1 MSAFADR
8 GLLARAGTALV
19 LANAR
24 FWPTVAPM
32 VSCQLNRWE
41 QRAQHITNPDL
52 RGLALEKLAH
62 ERFNSEV
69 AATLAT
75 LAPPHRRRTVV
86 KAIVAYELMYDYL
99 DGLTELPSE
108 DPLTRGRAL
117 YGSFIA
123 AVQAKGSYSP
133 PGQYDDGGYLAEMV
147 LAVQQALAQLPASSA
162 ITRAA
167 TRAALR
173 CAEAQLRAHAA
184 SSLGTGQLEGWAKQE
199 AAGSD
204 LGWRQ
209 FLAGSASSVLSV
221 HALIA
226 AAANDHTTSVDAE
239 ELDTVY
245 LSTCALS
252 TMLDSLIDY
261 AEDAAAGH
269 TGYLSYYQS
278 HEQLAG
284 DLAASA
290 RHAVEHSTAIP
301 NGAHHVMTLVGVAA
315 YYISDPAANSELAL
329 PITRSVQAELEPLM
343 APTLGVMRTWRA
355 AKAIRARLPR

>member
-1 MSAFADR
+1 
-8 GLLARAGTALV
+8 
-19 LANAR
+19 
-24 FWPTVAPM
+24 M
-32 VSCQLNRWE
+32 VSCQLKRWGK
-41 QRAQHITNPDL
+41 RAQRIEDPHL
-52 RGLALEKLAH
+52 QRLALEKLAD

-75 LAPPHRRRTVV
+75 LAPPHWRRTAVE
-86 KAIVAYELMYDYL
+86 AIVAYELMYDYL
-99 DGLTELPSE
+99 DGVTELPSE
-108 DPLTRGRAL
+108 DPLTQGRAL
-117 YGSFIA
+117 YGAFIA
-123 AVQAKGSYSP
+123 AVQEGGSYSLP
-133 PGQYDDGGYLAEMV
+133 EQYDDGGYLAEMV
-147 LAVQQALAQLPASSA
+147 RVVKQALAQLPGASA
-162 ITRAA
+162 ITATA
-167 TRAALR
+167 TRAAQR

-184 SSLGTGQLEGWAKQE
+184 SSLGAGQLEGWAKRE
-199 AAGSD
+199 AVGGD

-226 AAANDHTTSVDAE
+226 AASNEHTARFDAE

-261 AEDAAAGH
+261 DQDAAAGH

-278 HEQLAG
+278 HEQLAD

-315 YYISDPAANSELAL
+315 YYISDPAAKSELAL
-329 PITRSVQAELEPLM
+329 PITQSVCAELEPLM

-355 AKAIRARLPR
+355 AKTIRARLP